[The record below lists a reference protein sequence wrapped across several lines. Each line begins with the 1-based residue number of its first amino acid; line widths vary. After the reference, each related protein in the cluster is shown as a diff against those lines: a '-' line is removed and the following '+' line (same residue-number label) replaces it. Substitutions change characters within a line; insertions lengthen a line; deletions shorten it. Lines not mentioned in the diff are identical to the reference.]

1 MNGGLSLIRLLD
13 ILRGDFQETCLSRS
27 DKTKETLHET
37 AMILQSN
44 HFSVIQYNCVS
55 VYTIPHHPIIFQTF
69 ASICTHLSILTPSS
83 LSPDWSVEMSYCT
96 PHMLSQP
103 QIPTRSKQAMRGA

>member
-1 MNGGLSLIRLLD
+1 MNGGPSLTRLLD
-13 ILRGDFQETCLSRS
+13 MLRGDFLETCTSRS
-27 DKTKETLHET
+27 DKTKDTLHGT
-37 AMILQSN
+37 AMILQPN

-55 VYTIPHHPIIFQTF
+55 VYTIPRYPTIFQTL
-69 ASICTHLSILTPSS
+69 APICTHISMLMPSS

-103 QIPTRSKQAMRGA
+103 QIPIRPKQAMRGA